1 MMYNVVVVPA
11 AAASAAVVAAALEN
25 SYGFSNMLYL
35 DLETYIFFILV
46 LLGCTIFYGV
56 L

>member
-1 MMYNVVVVPA
+1 MMYNVVVVPAA

-35 DLETYIFFILV
+35 DLETYIFLFWY
-46 LLGCTIFYGV
+46 F
-56 L
+56 